1 MLIAW
6 TPNMSVGV
14 SVFDEDHKMLVN
26 LVNELH
32 DAIEAGHSH
41 QVLGSII
48 DRLVDYARFHCS
60 REELIFDQTGYPDS
74 EGHRREHQALFHTAA
89 AMQEKFKSDTSSRF
103 ALEVMNYMY
112 GWLVH
117 HIQGSDKLYAPHLNA
132 CGIH

>member
-1 MLIAW
+1 MLLSW

-14 SVFDEDHKMLVN
+14 AVFDEDHRRIVD

-32 DAIEAGHSH
+32 DAIEAGHSS
-41 QVLGSII
+41 QALGVVI
-48 DRLVDYARFHCS
+48 DKLLDYACTHCR
-60 REELIFDQTGYPDS
+60 REEALFDQTGYP
-74 EGHRREHQALFHTAA
+74 EAAEHRKEHEALYATAA
-89 AMQEKFKSDTSSRF
+89 GMKDRFQHDSSSRF

-132 CGIH
+132 AGIH